1 MFGAGVANT
10 LLLPSIKQALYVY
23 IYIYI
28 YIYVYTHDLR
38 VKGLGSF

>member
-23 IYIYI
+23 IHI
-28 YIYVYTHDLR
+28 YIYVYTHDPR
-38 VKGLGSF
+38 VKDLGSF